1 MSERHPADDIE
12 TIEGM
17 RQLWETDR
25 KDAIRQTLAY
35 FLHTTAEVAD
45 DVVER
50 FAKARTYDDFL
61 MALTLS
67 MMPPPTEQQIGVILN
82 G

>member
-50 FAKARTYDDFL
+50 FAKART
-61 MALTLS
+61 
-67 MMPPPTEQQIGVILN
+67 
-82 G
+82 

>member
-12 TIEGM
+12 TIERT

-35 FLHTTAEVAD
+35 FLHTTAQASD

-50 FAKARTYDDFL
+50 WAKARTYDDFL
-61 MALTLS
+61 MAFTLS
-67 MMPPPTEQQIGVILN
+67 MMPPLTEQQVGVILD